1 MIRRNRYNTTSTIKT
16 KKSNKQLRKLYKEY
30 INLSNKEIK
39 IELKKE
45 DSSNYKNIRDNQF
58 TKDLNILIATNQKPP
73 NSNTDSLINQ
83 ENIMPRGLIY

>member
-45 DSSNYKNIRDNQF
+45 DSSNYKNIRD
-58 TKDLNILIATNQKPP
+58 D
-73 NSNTDSLINQ
+73 
-83 ENIMPRGLIY
+83 